1 VVLPFLCCCYYE
13 IGGIDS
19 DSCLPSP
26 KKNRRRFLEGPN
38 FMPWFQRR
46 RAVAEQEQHRIWRQ
60 ARSKADVQSFLTSMT
75 EVEVV
80 DSFSA
85 VERHLIIELQ
95 VQIIYPMFSVYHL
108 YGSIQMHGLPNDE
121 SVFYLS

>member
-1 VVLPFLCCCYYE
+1 
-13 IGGIDS
+13 
-19 DSCLPSP
+19 
-26 KKNRRRFLEGPN
+26 
-38 FMPWFQRR
+38 MPWFQRR

>member
-1 VVLPFLCCCYYE
+1 
-13 IGGIDS
+13 
-19 DSCLPSP
+19 
-26 KKNRRRFLEGPN
+26 
-38 FMPWFQRR
+38 MPWFQRR

-95 VQIIYPMFSVYHL
+95 VQIVNPMFSDYHL
-108 YGSIQMHGLPNDE
+108 YECI
-121 SVFYLS
+121 